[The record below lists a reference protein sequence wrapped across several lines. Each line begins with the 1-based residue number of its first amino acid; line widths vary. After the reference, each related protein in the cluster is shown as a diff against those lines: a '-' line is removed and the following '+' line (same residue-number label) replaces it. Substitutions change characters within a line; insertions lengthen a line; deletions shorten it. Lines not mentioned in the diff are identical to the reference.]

1 MFFRCRHDTNKENGN
16 DVHALQNIYR
26 SEEVKIEKIE
36 NNNKNNNKNNNNIN
50 RQFEMVVES

>member
-36 NNNKNNNKNNNNIN
+36 NNNKNNKN
-50 RQFEMVVES
+50 RVRVYLQGF

>member
-36 NNNKNNNKNNNNIN
+36 NNNKNNKNRVGFSILLITRNYI
-50 RQFEMVVES
+50 